1 MGQKDTTEK
10 LLMDYNDVF
19 ADIVNGLLC
28 RGEQVIH
35 PCDLVISQPISQYKA
50 DGRIHEMERDVSKY
64 WKRGNVRI
72 ARYGLENQTRV
83 ENHMPFRVIGYDGS
97 AYRAQLLEKKEI
109 IVPVVT
115 LVLYFGIETRWNKP
129 KNIKSLIEIP
139 EWLDSFVEDYR
150 INVFEIAWL
159 SEEELDRFHS
169 DFRIIAR
176 FFVEKRKDP
185 DYIPNDPMEIEH
197 VDEFLKLMA
206 VLTGDNRYVDILRF
220 GGKEIVSMCDV
231 AARLENIGL
240 QKGDLKRLIKQICRK
255 MQASL
260 SAEEIA
266 DDLAEDDIALI
277 QKIMDA
283 AKEFAPEYDID
294 AIYEKVAK

>member
-1 MGQKDTTEK
+1 
-10 LLMDYNDVF
+10 MDYNDVF

-28 RGEQVIH
+28 KGEQVVQ
-35 PCDLVISQPISQYKA
+35 PCDLVMSQPISQYKA
-50 DGRIHEMERDVSKY
+50 DGKIHEMERDVCKY
-64 WKRGNVRI
+64 WKPGNVRI
-72 ARYGLENQTRV
+72 ALYGLENQTRV
-83 ENHMPFRVIGYDGS
+83 ENFMPFRIIGYDGS
-97 AYRAQLLEKKEI
+97 AYRAQLLEKQETV
-109 IVPVVT
+109 VPVVT
-115 LVLYFGIETRWNKP
+115 MVLYFGTETRWNKP
-129 KNIKSLIEIP
+129 TNIKALMDIP
-139 EWLDSFVEDYR
+139 RWLDPYVTDYK

-159 SEEELDRFHS
+159 SEKELDQFQS

-176 FFVEKRKDP
+176 FFVEKRKNSN
-185 DYIPNDPMEIEH
+185 YIPEDPMEIEH

-220 GGKEIVSMCDV
+220 EGKEIVSMCDV

-240 QKGDLKRLIKQICRK
+240 QKGLAEGDLRRLIKQTCKK
-255 MQASL
+255 MQTLL

-294 AIYEKVAK
+294 AIYEKVAR

>member
-1 MGQKDTTEK
+1 M
-10 LLMDYNDVF
+10 M
-19 ADIVNGLLC
+19 
-28 RGEQVIH
+28 
-35 PCDLVISQPISQYKA
+35 
-50 DGRIHEMERDVSKY
+50 
-64 WKRGNVRI
+64 
-72 ARYGLENQTRV
+72 
-83 ENHMPFRVIGYDGS
+83 
-97 AYRAQLLEKKEI
+97 YREGFKETV
-109 IVPVVT
+109 VPVVT
-115 LVLYFGIETRWNKP
+115 MVLYFGTETRWNKP
-129 KNIKSLIEIP
+129 TNIKALMDIP
-139 EWLDSFVEDYR
+139 RWLDLYVTDYK

-159 SEEELDRFHS
+159 SEKELDQFQS

-176 FFVEKRKDP
+176 FFVEKRKNP
-185 DYIPNDPMEIEH
+185 NYIPEDPMEIEH

-220 GGKEIVSMCDV
+220 DGKEIVSMCDV

-240 QKGDLKRLIKQICRK
+240 QKGRAAGLAEGDLRRLIKQTCKK
-255 MQASL
+255 MQTLL

-266 DDLAEDDIALI
+266 DDLAEDDVALI

>member
-1 MGQKDTTEK
+1 
-10 LLMDYNDVF
+10 MDYNDVF

-28 RGEQVIH
+28 KGEQVVQ
-35 PCDLVISQPISQYKA
+35 PCDLVMSQPISQYKA
-50 DGRIHEMERDVSKY
+50 DGKIHEMERDVCKY
-64 WKRGNVRI
+64 WKPGNVRM
-72 ARYGLENQTRV
+72 ALYGLENQTRV
-83 ENHMPFRVIGYDGS
+83 ENFMPFRIIGYDGS
-97 AYRAQLLEKKEI
+97 AYRAQLLEKKETV
-109 IVPVVT
+109 VPVVT
-115 LVLYFGIETRWNKP
+115 MVLYFGTETRWNKP
-129 KNIKSLIEIP
+129 TNIKALMDIP
-139 EWLDSFVEDYR
+139 RWLDPYVTDYK

-159 SEEELDRFHS
+159 SEKELDQFQS

-176 FFVEKRKDP
+176 FFVEKRKNP
-185 DYIPNDPMEIEH
+185 DYIPEDPMEIEH

-220 GGKEIVSMCDV
+220 DGKEIVSMCDV

-266 DDLAEDDIALI
+266 DDLAEDDVALI

>member
-1 MGQKDTTEK
+1 M
-10 LLMDYNDVF
+10 M
-19 ADIVNGLLC
+19 
-28 RGEQVIH
+28 
-35 PCDLVISQPISQYKA
+35 
-50 DGRIHEMERDVSKY
+50 
-64 WKRGNVRI
+64 
-72 ARYGLENQTRV
+72 
-83 ENHMPFRVIGYDGS
+83 
-97 AYRAQLLEKKEI
+97 YREGFKETV
-109 IVPVVT
+109 VPVVT
-115 LVLYFGIETRWNKP
+115 MVLYFGTETRWNKP
-129 KNIKSLIEIP
+129 TNIKALMDISR
-139 EWLDSFVEDYR
+139 WLDPYVTDYK

-159 SEEELDRFHS
+159 SEKELDQFQS

-176 FFVEKRKDP
+176 FFVEKRKNP
-185 DYIPNDPMEIEH
+185 DYIPEDPMEIEH

-220 GGKEIVSMCDV
+220 DGKEIVSMCDV

-266 DDLAEDDIALI
+266 DDLAEDDVALI

>member
-1 MGQKDTTEK
+1 M
-10 LLMDYNDVF
+10 M
-19 ADIVNGLLC
+19 
-28 RGEQVIH
+28 
-35 PCDLVISQPISQYKA
+35 
-50 DGRIHEMERDVSKY
+50 
-64 WKRGNVRI
+64 
-72 ARYGLENQTRV
+72 
-83 ENHMPFRVIGYDGS
+83 
-97 AYRAQLLEKKEI
+97 YREGFKETV
-109 IVPVVT
+109 VPVVT
-115 LVLYFGIETRWNKP
+115 MVLYFGTETRWNKP
-129 KNIKSLIEIP
+129 TNIKALMDISR
-139 EWLDSFVEDYR
+139 WLDPYVTDYK

-159 SEEELDRFHS
+159 SEKELDQFQS

-176 FFVEKRKDP
+176 FFVEKRKNP
-185 DYIPNDPMEIEH
+185 NYIPEDPMEIEH

-220 GGKEIVSMCDV
+220 EGKEIVSMCDV

-266 DDLAEDDIALI
+266 DDLAEDDVALI